1 MSALLGFEK
10 EIPSKKC
17 KECNKTFYRKEGQ
30 GGRSWLPQKFCNK
43 ECNAN
48 WARNEPKTI
57 QKAKELRN
65 KPENIIKN
73 KILNKEKRK
82 KLKEFWKE
90 NPEEY
95 EKHKKHA
102 NAYRKKKYA
111 EDPEFR
117 RKQNELSK
125 KLVKKYYAEDPKYR
139 EKQWAYGIQ
148 RNFGITLGEYDEMNK
163 LQNKVCAICKN
174 SDCNNKRNTHLNID
188 HDHKT
193 GNIRELLGSK
203 CNMVLGLVKDDIT
216 ILENMIIYLRKHKS
230 LDK

>member
-10 EIPSKKC
+10 EVPSKEC
-17 KECNKTFYRKEGQ
+17 KECKTIFYRKEEQ
-30 GGRSWLPQKFCNK
+30 SSPSWFNQIFCNK

-48 WARNEPKTI
+48 WTKNDPKTI
-57 QKAKELRN
+57 QKAKERRN
-65 KPENIIKN
+65 KPENLIKN

-95 EKHKKHA
+95 EKHKNHA
-102 NAYRKKKYA
+102 RNYKRKKYA
-111 EDPEFR
+111 EDPKFR

-139 EKQWAYGIQ
+139 EKQWAHSLK
-148 RNFGITLGEYDEMNK
+148 RNFGMTLGEYDKMNK

-174 SDCNNKRNTHLNID
+174 SDCNNKKNTHLNVD

-203 CNMVLGLVKDDIT
+203 CNMVLGLVSDNIT
-216 ILENMIIYLRKHKS
+216 ILENMIKYLHKHKS